1 MQGGTRSPTEMGS
14 DFGSWLAARE
24 PALHRLATLLTGDEV
39 AGRDLALPALAR
51 LRLAWRGLDPLDAD
65 DRARALLLEEHRR
78 AWGRHGAD
86 PEPAVPPGGYA
97 DGDAAAWAL
106 VRSLPGRTRAVV
118 VLRLHQDLDERET
131 ADLVRLSP
139 QGVRLD
145 ETAVATALRV
155 HLDKERSRHP
165 ERPWPGDPATLLAR
179 TLRDHGEA
187 TSYLG
192 CDPDEIDAAADALRS
207 RRRTRLT
214 VGLVAARRRRRGRRR
229 GGDRPRRA
237 APASGHRRARH
248 PSPRSARSARS
259 PPTRHRPCPTSSATS
274 SSPPARSGSCRR
286 PSALGDA
293 VPRRPLGHRPLLRR
307 LRHAAPHRRERPA
320 DREVGHQRRSRA
332 QRRRPD
338 ARVGRAARH
347 AQRHP
352 PRRGPAAS
360 RRAGLAGRSARRPGR
375 LQRDPRGRRLDHR
388 PGVPAPSHPRTGIG
402 ARGRPSDGSRLGH
415 GDQRGRRGRRRADRR
430 ALAWRSDVWRPEAFS
445 PDGKHVV
452 AFSTTRGEVVQHA
465 ILDAERGQPVTLIPS
480 PFAGILD
487 LRWEDHAHVLLLATD
502 QGQSSILRVDLE
514 RPAHRGDAAR
524 CPATWWAVRRTSSPC
539 ADPTTGCGVRSS
551 AQGWGHGGARGRPR
565 HHVPDVGGVA
575 RGRPAPDRLPAHRR
589 PRDGAAPGPRR
600 ARRGPGHATGGPG
613 GPRRRPRCG
622 PC

>member
-1 MQGGTRSPTEMGS
+1 MQGGTRSPTDMGS

-86 PEPAVPPGGYA
+86 PEPAVPPGEYA

-192 CDPDEIDAAADALRS
+192 CDPDEIDAAAEALRS

-214 VGLVAARRRRRGRRR
+214 VGLVAAVAVAVGVAVAVT
-229 GGDRPRRA
+229 DPAPQDPPRPPARE
-237 APASGHRRARH
+237 APVAEVGPLASFVPDSPPAIPYLLRNVFVAPGTQRELAVTH
-248 PSPRSARSARS
+248 PRSATPYRGDLWVTELYFDVYDTLRRIDENGRQ
-259 PPTRHRPCPTSSATS
+259 TGKWATS
-274 SSPPARSGSCRR
+274 GDPVLSDDGRTLAWVELLGTRSVIHRGADRQRVGEPIWLVGLLGDQVVFNGTRAGGAWITDLVSQPRPIPGLALARGVDPATGVVSGTATNGAGVVVEAQTGRSRLALGRVAAGGLQPGREARRRVQHHPWRGRPAR
-286 PSALGDA
+286 D
-293 VPRRPLGHRPLLRR
+293 
-307 LRHAAPHRRERPA
+307 
-320 DREVGHQRRSRA
+320 
-332 QRRRPD
+332 
-338 ARVGRAARH
+338 
-347 AQRHP
+347 
-352 PRRGPAAS
+352 PRRGT
-360 RRAGLAGRSARRPGR
+360 GR
-375 LQRDPRGRRLDHR
+375 
-388 PGVPAPSHPRTGIG
+388 
-402 ARGRPSDGSRLGH
+402 
-415 GDQRGRRGRRRADRR
+415 
-430 ALAWRSDVWRPEAFS
+430 
-445 PDGKHVV
+445 
-452 AFSTTRGEVVQHA
+452 
-465 ILDAERGQPVTLIPS
+465 PVTLIPS

-487 LRWEDHAHVLLLATD
+487 LRWEDPAHVLLVATD
-502 QGQSSILRVDLE
+502 QGQSSILRVDLSG
-514 RPAHRGDAAR
+514 RLTQATPPLPPDVVGGPAYQF
-524 CPATWWAVRRTSSPC
+524 AVR
-539 ADPTTGCGVRSS
+539 
-551 AQGWGHGGARGRPR
+551 
-565 HHVPDVGGVA
+565 
-575 RGRPAPDRLPAHRR
+575 
-589 PRDGAAPGPRR
+589 
-600 ARRGPGHATGGPG
+600 
-613 GPRRRPRCG
+613 
-622 PC
+622 